1 MIYKMIVLHPNILEK
16 DGKKEFVILTFE
28 EFKRIEEE
36 LSLYEDLKDLREA
49 KEKEKHIRG
58 YSLDEAKKELNIM

>member
-1 MIYKMIVLHPNILEK
+1 MIVLHPNILEK